1 MLAVDAFFR
10 ALLAARQPVR
20 QHLRT
25 PRVSVTF
32 TTNPAP
38 ASAQTGGHSRNVSSS
53 SAPGSPTS
61 RWAGMLSADVA
72 LTEVPSFARRYDSI
86 LGTAASDASR
96 DGRLA
101 WPDEEEGGGRGPGGE
116 RALWSP

>member
-1 MLAVDAFFR
+1 MLAVDSFFR

-20 QHLRT
+20 QHVLA
-25 PRVSVTF
+25 VTCSAD
-32 TTNPAP
+32 PAT

-72 LTEVPSFARRYDSI
+72 LTEVPSFSRRYDAI
-86 LGTAASDASR
+86 LGAGASDASR

-101 WPDEEEGGGRGPGGE
+101 WPDEEEGGGGRGPGGE